1 MGILSKLSEKCT
13 KCPYVDNC
21 KDKRMEG
28 CAYMD
33 NLEKELNKAT
43 SELIS
48 QNPMMDAAMPI
59 SRERVLS
66 NLSPF
71 VYKDELERALY
82 GQLYSQLYDCLRS
95 AT

>member
-1 MGILSKLSEKCT
+1 MGNLSKLSEKCA

-28 CAYMD
+28 CAYID

-48 QNPMMDAAMPI
+48 QNPMMDATMPI

-71 VYKDELERALY
+71 VYKDELEKALY
-82 GQLYSQLYDCLRS
+82 GQLYDCIRT